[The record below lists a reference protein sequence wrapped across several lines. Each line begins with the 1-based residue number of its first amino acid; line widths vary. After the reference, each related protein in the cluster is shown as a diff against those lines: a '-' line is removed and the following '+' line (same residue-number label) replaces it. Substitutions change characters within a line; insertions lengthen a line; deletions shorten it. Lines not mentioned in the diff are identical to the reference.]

1 MQRRWLMI
9 GALLMMLGV
18 GLGAFG
24 AHALKPLIGVDALST
39 YETGVKYHQIHAVGL
54 LVVAVIMGQWG
65 ESGLLKWSARLLFT
79 GIVLFSGSLYLL
91 SITGAR
97 VFGPITPFGGV
108 CFVTGWFLLFWAALK
123 KQQG

>member
-39 YETGVKYHQIHAVGL
+39 YETGVKYHLIHAVGL

-65 ESGLLKWSARLLFT
+65 ESGLLKWSVRLLFT